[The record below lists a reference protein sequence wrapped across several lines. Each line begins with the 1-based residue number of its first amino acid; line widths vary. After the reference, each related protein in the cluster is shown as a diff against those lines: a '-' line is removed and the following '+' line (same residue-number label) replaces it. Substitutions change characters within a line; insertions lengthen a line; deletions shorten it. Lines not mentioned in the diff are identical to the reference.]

1 MFGVVPE
8 LYDVC
13 MDGLRSSWHNLEVRY
28 ESRSSL
34 PGFAPQTALA
44 HRPHEPQWHRELH
57 WHHEPHPHSS
67 LVQTEGSPAAVSF
80 SPADGISLNVF
91 YLSQVLLGTDC
102 GNSVTNSDFV
112 LLCSKVPYGD
122 IRWFKQSLTL

>member
-8 LYDVC
+8 SYDVC
-13 MDGLRSSWHNLEVRY
+13 MDGLRSSWRNLEVRY

-34 PGFAPQTALA
+34 PGFAPQTPLA
-44 HRPHEPQWHRELH
+44 HRPREPQ

-91 YLSQVLLGTDC
+91 YLSQVLPGTDC
-102 GNSVTNSDFV
+102 GNSVTNSDVV
-112 LLCSKVPYGD
+112 LLCPKVPYGD
-122 IRWFKQSLTL
+122 IRWFKQSLAL